1 MHRCR
6 CDIIKYIKIIQEF
19 LKYVSYFDITN
30 KGTKELLLVER
41 TVHIKIEIKKRIQI
55 NRLSSWTRKRAFGFS
70 Y

>member
-55 NRLSSWTRKRAFGFS
+55 NRLSS
-70 Y
+70 